1 MMGPGDLVSDDQR
14 QATAAQNAQEPD
26 QVESGRAAPDG
37 GRRRFPRARIDL
49 IVSLRFDS
57 VQEFMDA
64 KAEDISVGGMF
75 LRSEHAGPGGQ
86 LRSVGQLLVL
96 KFDAGSQRV
105 VEGLGRV
112 VRVVTPD
119 EPGMVAGVGVEFLDL
134 DERSRALIEAIIAIK
149 TVKPF
154 GS

>member
-1 MMGPGDLVSDDQR
+1 MSDDQSLEP
-14 QATAAQNAQEPD
+14 ATSENAPKSESAAEP
-26 QVESGRAAPDG
+26 ESAPKPDTTET
-37 GRRRFPRARIDL
+37 GRRKFPRARIDL
-49 IVSLRFDS
+49 VVSLRFQS
-57 VQEFMDA
+57 VQQFLDA

-86 LRSVGQLLVL
+86 LRKVGQLLVL
-96 KFDAGSQRV
+96 KFDAGNQRV

-119 EPGMVAGVGVEFLDL
+119 EPGMVAGVGIEFLDL
-134 DERSRALIEAIIAIK
+134 DERSTALIAAIIAIK

-154 GS
+154 EG

>member
-1 MMGPGDLVSDDQR
+1 MMGPGDFLSDDQT
-14 QATAAQNAQEPD
+14 QKAAPAQNTPEF
-26 QVESGRAAPDG
+26 EAAERS
-37 GRRRFPRARIDL
+37 RRKFPRAPIDL
-49 IVSLRFDS
+49 VVSLRFES
-57 VQEFMDA
+57 VREFMNA
-64 KAEDISVGGMF
+64 KAEDISLGGMF
-75 LRSEHAGPGGQ
+75 LRSEQAGPGGQ
-86 LRSVGQLLVL
+86 LRTVGQLLVL
-96 KFDAGSQRV
+96 KFDAGNQRV

-112 VRVVTPD
+112 VRVVPCD